1 MKQLHPYL
9 QIYLKSN
16 GKFKEVL
23 KHYMNSKKQKQ
34 NEIQTGGGK
43 VEIDNFIFE
52 EFYDKEYERTNIFI
66 GKKYQCVYGIIDK
79 ATPHLVWLEWFN
91 YHQNC
96 NITQDLVKGEG
107 TFNMM
112 TTFIKYIREY
122 HTDIKIIKLSDFS
135 EFVCSNISIS
145 LYKLYMLKYGKSFYE
160 KFGFILDN
168 TNNPDTIMKHT
179 KNIENSKMIR
189 IDKEFIIKE
198 LKKILEVKDSLFKF
212 YLTQEL
218 IDEFT
223 SHLEDNELVRKFLL
237 RFRIPDTQ
245 CAIFEDFLNII
256 FGNYNLDTSIISLG
270 VIYIKNLEIH
280 KQLRKLTKKK
290 VFKFY

>member
-16 GKFKEVL
+16 CKFKKVL
-23 KHYMNSKKQKQ
+23 KHYMNSKKQNKSNTQ
-34 NEIQTGGGK
+34 NAGGK
-43 VEIDNFIFE
+43 VEFDNFIFE
-52 EFYDKEYERTNIFI
+52 EFYDEEDERINIFI
-66 GKKYQCVYGIIDK
+66 GKKHQCVYGIINK

-96 NITQDLVKGEG
+96 NLTQDLVKGEG
-107 TFNMM
+107 TVNMM
-112 TTFIKYIREY
+112 STFIKYIKEY
-122 HTDIKIIKLSDFS
+122 HPDIKIIKLSDKG
-135 EFVCSNISIS
+135 EFICSNVSIS
-145 LYKLYMLKYGKSFYE
+145 LYKLYMLKYGTSFYE
-160 KFGFILDN
+160 KFGFSLDN
-168 TNNPDTIMKHT
+168 TNNPDIIIKHN
-179 KNIENSKMIR
+179 KNIENSKTIK

-212 YLTQEL
+212 YLTHQL
-218 IDEFT
+218 IDDFA
-223 SHLEDNELVRKFLL
+223 SHLEDNELVREFLL

-270 VIYIKNLEIH
+270 AIYVKKIEKY
-280 KQLRKLTKKK
+280 KPSKKLTKKK
-290 VFKFY
+290 TYL